1 MGSSNNNE
9 YKEKKYIWVDPDIE
23 NNMNKAHYN
32 NIFKKRKIDC
42 VKFDNVDKAYN
53 YLIQKENEFTQ
64 FIITISGK
72 LFCDLCKKMNKN
84 MVKDIKF
91 VPNIIIFTSRKK
103 LFINSLKMNNLY
115 YNNKLLDTNLIF
127 TQEKQVENYIDGITE
142 EGNDLTF
149 DIMENLEQLIIPNYY
164 SYLFEDTNIYEIQN
178 FIKFL
183 KTNFSD
189 TKAKDKKSKKEK
201 QYLNELVRQLD
212 GQEIDK
218 SIILK
223 YWLKIY
229 SLQTKFYSSM
239 NKSLRNKNK
248 DRIEYYPF
256 IKLCYEGIKKKYIF
270 PYHLELYRYSKMT
283 KKEFENLQ
291 KMHNELNL
299 NNNKQYPGMITYSRS
314 FLSFSMGAKSA
325 EHFKGSDKNTFCILY
340 IIEEI
345 KDAQNLKNII
355 SNVIMTDISKYAEE
369 KEVLV
374 FPFSCFE
381 ILEIKEIKADDID
394 YEIHLKY
401 LGNYSQLIKD
411 QFSTNFFDKIQ
422 ISTFSEELIDSNAL
436 TIKNFYSKWEND
448 CIYNIKLDKIC
459 FFLDGKEDLICIS
472 NNDIIIF
479 NINISK
485 IKQIIKI
492 HQKKILDIYKLP
504 YNRICSCSEDNTIKI
519 IELKENNTKY
529 FEEYNKNLGEKY
541 AVQINFLDNFDLCF
555 IDNTNNIA
563 FFEFQKTENRYEYNY
578 KCIIQEKNKI
588 LKMKILNN
596 GKIVYINENQE
607 GNKFINFINIREK
620 KKEENTIQIEET
632 EEKLKFIDL
641 LLFSDYIII
650 VFNHRIDII
659 NSQINPC
666 IIKSLKYFTFE
677 ITNITKLSSNRII
690 LGAYDSDKK
699 ESIIREILLRIDDL
713 LNDKYKFDCIGLG
726 FLKNKKIENI
736 IKKNESEILLNI
748 KNECCLLYE
757 RSNEISDK
765 LKQTIM
771 SFDEIK
777 INKINKVQYLNPKKE
792 EEEKNNDI
800 NFNNNF
806 NYNNY
811 NITPICSKNNNKI
824 FEKKGYFMHQKMKS
838 ENFGNNYNNNNYN
851 LFNQDN
857 KYNFQ
862 FDNYNNNNYNNG
874 NININLFQK
883 NNNNIIL
890 NDNIELQ
897 NFNKKNNIEIN
908 INNINKQKE
917 KNNINNMISFLPKAH
932 DEKLEENPN
941 KYYQSQCSTNIYE

>member
-9 YKEKKYIWVDPDIE
+9 NKKKKYIWVDPDIE

-32 NIFKKRKIDC
+32 NIFKKRKINC
-42 VKFDNVDKAYN
+42 VKFDNLDKAYN

-183 KTNFSD
+183 KTKFSD

-256 IKLCYEGIKKKYIF
+256 IKLCYEGIKNKYIS

-283 KKEFENLQ
+283 KKEFENLK

-314 FLSFSMGAKSA
+314 FLSFSMDTKGA

-381 ILEIKEIKADDID
+381 ILEIKEIKADNID

-448 CIYNIKLDKIC
+448 CIYNIKLD
-459 FFLDGKEDLICIS
+459 
-472 NNDIIIF
+472 
-479 NINISK
+479 
-485 IKQIIKI
+485 
-492 HQKKILDIYKLP
+492 
-504 YNRICSCSEDNTIKI
+504 
-519 IELKENNTKY
+519 
-529 FEEYNKNLGEKY
+529 
-541 AVQINFLDNFDLCF
+541 
-555 IDNTNNIA
+555 
-563 FFEFQKTENRYEYNY
+563 
-578 KCIIQEKNKI
+578 
-588 LKMKILNN
+588 
-596 GKIVYINENQE
+596 
-607 GNKFINFINIREK
+607 
-620 KKEENTIQIEET
+620 
-632 EEKLKFIDL
+632 
-641 LLFSDYIII
+641 
-650 VFNHRIDII
+650 
-659 NSQINPC
+659 
-666 IIKSLKYFTFE
+666 
-677 ITNITKLSSNRII
+677 
-690 LGAYDSDKK
+690 
-699 ESIIREILLRIDDL
+699 
-713 LNDKYKFDCIGLG
+713 
-726 FLKNKKIENI
+726 
-736 IKKNESEILLNI
+736 
-748 KNECCLLYE
+748 
-757 RSNEISDK
+757 
-765 LKQTIM
+765 
-771 SFDEIK
+771 
-777 INKINKVQYLNPKKE
+777 
-792 EEEKNNDI
+792 
-800 NFNNNF
+800 
-806 NYNNY
+806 
-811 NITPICSKNNNKI
+811 
-824 FEKKGYFMHQKMKS
+824 
-838 ENFGNNYNNNNYN
+838 
-851 LFNQDN
+851 
-857 KYNFQ
+857 
-862 FDNYNNNNYNNG
+862 
-874 NININLFQK
+874 
-883 NNNNIIL
+883 
-890 NDNIELQ
+890 
-897 NFNKKNNIEIN
+897 
-908 INNINKQKE
+908 
-917 KNNINNMISFLPKAH
+917 
-932 DEKLEENPN
+932 
-941 KYYQSQCSTNIYE
+941 